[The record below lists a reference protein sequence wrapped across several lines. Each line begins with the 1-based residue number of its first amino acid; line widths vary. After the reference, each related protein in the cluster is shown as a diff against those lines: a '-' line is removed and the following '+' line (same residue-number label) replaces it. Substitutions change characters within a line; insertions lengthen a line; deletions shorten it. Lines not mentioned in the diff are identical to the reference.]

1 MIGQAISHYRVLEK
15 LGGGGMGEVE
25 AFWRRSSRQPKSRA
39 CPPQAG
45 GRGIAC

>member
-1 MIGQAISHYRVLEK
+1 MIGQTISHYRVLEK
-15 LGGGGMGEVE
+15 LGGGMGEVE
-25 AFWRRSSRQPKSRA
+25 VFWRRPSRQPKSRA